1 MTMKRML
8 IDASHPEETRVV
20 IVNGNRLEDFDVE
33 VESRKQLKGN
43 IYLAKVTRVEP
54 SLQAAFVDYGGNR
67 HGFLAFSEIH
77 PDYYQIPVEDREAL
91 MAEEAKE
98 TAEDNDDDTP
108 LSEGPVETVGGD
120 DTDEVVARRPYKM
133 RRNYRIQEVVK
144 RGQILL
150 IQVVKEER
158 GGKGAALTTYLS
170 LAGRYCVLMPN
181 TARGG
186 GISRKISNGVDRKR
200 LKVIIND
207 LGIPDGIAVIVR
219 TAGAKRSKAEIK
231 RDYEYLLRLWTQIRE
246 TTLESIAPCGVHEEG
261 NLIKR
266 SIRDLYSKEIE
277 EVVVAGDEGYRM
289 AKDFMKLLIPSHAKR
304 VQPFKD
310 EGMSLT
316 QHYQLESQ
324 LSVIHSPEV
333 HMKSGGY
340 IVINP
345 TEALVSIDVNSGKAT
360 KERNI
365 EETALKTNLE
375 AADEIARQLKL
386 RDLAGLIVIDFIDM
400 EVNRNQTR
408 VERQLKDAMRN
419 DRARIQIG
427 RISPFG
433 LLELSR
439 QRLRPSLLETSS
451 EPCPHCAGTGVRR
464 STDSTA
470 LHILRMIE
478 EECTRRKADDL
489 TLFVPTA
496 VALYLLN
503 FKRPA
508 LTDIEARYGTSIV
521 VENDDSLIPPDC
533 RIERKGDVVNL
544 EQPKPKAVHTNQPDR
559 SQSSDD
565 DDDEFAGDGGKRR
578 KRRRGRRRK
587 RSDNDNMDSTEDNAQ
602 QISGETPE
610 TPPES
615 TEENE
620 ESQNKRR
627 RRGRRGGRNRGRKP
641 EDMAAETNNDGEN
654 VVADAVQNTT
664 EVEPTRQTAPSDGT
678 ADPVTGAD
686 PTGEAEEKP
695 KRRRRRRKPSDE
707 NSNGGNVQVIP
718 ITTSDAT
725 TTPDA
730 IEPTGEPAGED
741 DAASATDG
749 TRPAVSP
756 DRSDATEPET
766 KKPARKP
773 RRKPAAKTAK
783 ADTVVETP
791 DNPVV
796 DDAPAK
802 PKRRRRAKAIVEDLG
817 GAAASPSEAVATV
830 AEATDPSSPPP
841 AAEPVRRKPAAA
853 RTAETEPVTPAVAEQ
868 AETDKSPATGETA
881 PVLVAVEQAKSATEP
896 AVEEKPAKRGW
907 WRR

>member
-1 MTMKRML
+1 RML

-33 VESRKQLKGN
+33 VESRKQIKGN

-67 HGFLAFSEIH
+67 HGFLAFNEIH
-77 PDYYQIPVEDREAL
+77 PDYYQIPVEDRAAL
-91 MAEEAKE
+91 MAEVAKE
-98 TAEDNDDDTP
+98 T
-108 LSEGPVETVGGD
+108 SEEQDEESHDFDGSVETLGGD
-120 DTDEVVARRPYKM
+120 DTDEFESRRPNKM

-186 GISRKISNGVDRKR
+186 GISRKISNSVDRKR
-200 LKVIIND
+200 LKTIINE
-207 LGIPDGIAVIVR
+207 LGIPGGIAVIVR

-246 TTLESIAPCGVHEEG
+246 TTLESIAPATVHEEG

-266 SIRDLYSKEIE
+266 SIRDLYTKDIE

-316 QHYQLESQ
+316 QRYQVESQ
-324 LSVIHSPEV
+324 LAAIHSPDV

-400 EVNRNQTR
+400 EVSRNQAR

-478 EECTRRKADDL
+478 DECTHRKADDL

-503 FKRPA
+503 FKRSA
-508 LTDIEARYGTSIV
+508 LADIEARYETRIV
-521 VENDDSLIPPDC
+521 VHNDDTLIPPDC
-533 RIERKGDVVNL
+533 RIERNGDVKTIEHPKLKPISNS
-544 EQPKPKAVHTNQPDR
+544 QPVRTQTAE
-559 SQSSDD
+559 
-565 DDDEFAGDGGKRR
+565 DDDEQSEDGGKRR

-587 RSDNDNMDSTEDNAQ
+587 RSDNDNTEAAEDNTVQAEATV
-602 QISGETPE
+602 SAEGEEPTADDGDD
-610 TPPES
+610 
-615 TEENE
+615 
-620 ESQNKRR
+620 SQVKRR

-641 EDMAAETNNDGEN
+641 EDTPATEAVEAVEADESAPQADTGSEAVELPAPPPADNNTVIALGDQSAAVDESTAAED
-654 VVADAVQNTT
+654 
-664 EVEPTRQTAPSDGT
+664 
-678 ADPVTGAD
+678 
-686 PTGEAEEKP
+686 KP
-695 KRRRRRRKPSDE
+695 KRRRRRRSPGAEADASDTAE
-707 NSNGGNVQVIP
+707 PVAVQVIP
-718 ITTSDAT
+718 ITAVQDPDTAADGETVADTEVAAT
-725 TTPDA
+725 
-730 IEPTGEPAGED
+730 
-741 DAASATDG
+741 
-749 TRPAVSP
+749 
-756 DRSDATEPET
+756 
-766 KKPARKP
+766 KPARKS
-773 RRKPAAKTAK
+773 RRKPAARKVAVETDSEAAAPDTAASEQPSDTQT
-783 ADTVVETP
+783 ADTATLATDE
-791 DNPVV
+791 
-796 DDAPAK
+796 APK
-802 PKRRRRAKAIVEDLG
+802 PKRRRRVKPATESTEPPKET
-817 GAAASPSEAVATV
+817 PSEPEAVVALVAEEAPTV
-830 AEATDPSSPPP
+830 AAIELPAPIDVVVESVEPEQEP
-841 AAEPVRRKPAAA
+841 AAPAIEDA
-853 RTAETEPVTPAVAEQ
+853 PA
-868 AETDKSPATGETA
+868 P
-881 PVLVAVEQAKSATEP
+881 
-896 AVEEKPAKRGW
+896 VEEKPTKRGW

>member
-8 IDASHPEETRVV
+8 IDASHPEETRIV
-20 IVNGNRLEDFDVE
+20 IANGNRLEDFDVE

-67 HGFLAFSEIH
+67 HGFLAFNEIH
-77 PDYYQIPVEDREAL
+77 PDYYQIPVADREAL
-91 MAEEAKE
+91 MAEDVTTASDYAGDENTE
-98 TAEDNDDDTP
+98 TNST
-108 LSEGPVETVGGD
+108 VETLGGD
-120 DTDEVVARRPYKM
+120 DTDEVEERRPRQNS

-186 GISRKISNGVDRKR
+186 GISRKISNGIDRKR
-200 LKVIIND
+200 LKVIVND

-219 TAGAKRSKAEIK
+219 TAGSKRSKAEIK

-246 TTLESIAPCGVHEEG
+246 TTLESIAPCAVHEEG

-266 SIRDLYSKEIE
+266 SIRDLYTKEIE
-277 EVVVAGDEGYRM
+277 EVVVSGDDGYRM

-304 VQPFKD
+304 VQPYKD
-310 EGMSLT
+310 EGVSLT
-316 QHYQLESQ
+316 QRYQVEDQ
-324 LSVIHSPEV
+324 LSAIHSPEV
-333 HMKSGGY
+333 HMRSGGY

-365 EETALKTNLE
+365 EETAYKTNME
-375 AADEIARQLKL
+375 AAEEIARQLKL

-400 EVNRNQTR
+400 EASRNQTR

-451 EPCPHCAGTGVRR
+451 ESCPHCEGTGVRR

-470 LHILRMIE
+470 LHILRMLE
-478 EECTRRKADDL
+478 DECTRRKADEL
-489 TLFVPTA
+489 TLFVPTS

-503 FKRPA
+503 YKRKA
-508 LTDIEARYGTSIV
+508 LADVETRYETTII
-521 VENDDSLIPPDC
+521 VENDDTLIPPDC
-533 RIERKGDVVNL
+533 RIERNGDVKVI
-544 EQPKPKAVHTNQPDR
+544 EQPKLAPINNRPNKNLNAE
-559 SQSSDD
+559 DD
-565 DDDEFAGDGGKRR
+565 AEDEETDDGSKRR

-587 RSDNDNMDSTEDNAQ
+587 RSDNDNAEVIETTDTSIAQNENSGTESSEEAASKD
-602 QISGETPE
+602 GEEGQDT
-610 TPPES
+610 
-615 TEENE
+615 
-620 ESQNKRR
+620 RR

-641 EDMAAETNNDGEN
+641 EDNAQTETEETAEAA
-654 VVADAVQNTT
+654 VAAAASNDAVLVDDAAIPAVKVTDIT
-664 EVEPTRQTAPSDGT
+664 EEDVVEAP
-678 ADPVTGAD
+678 
-686 PTGEAEEKP
+686 KP
-695 KRRRRRRKPSDE
+695 RRRRRRKTTEGAQEGTAD
-707 NSNGGNVQVIP
+707 VQVIP
-718 ITTSDAT
+718 ITVAEAEV
-725 TTPDA
+725 P
-730 IEPTGEPAGED
+730 E
-741 DAASATDG
+741 ASAEEAPEAEVEAT
-749 TRPAVSP
+749 PEVKEEESP
-756 DRSDATEPET
+756 
-766 KKPARKP
+766 KKTARKP
-773 RRKPAAKTAK
+773 RRKVAPKKAKEETESAGTAP
-783 ADTVVETP
+783 VETASTEAAS
-791 DNPVV
+791 VEEV
-796 DDAPAK
+796 AEAPK
-802 PKRRRRAKAIVEDLG
+802 PKRRRRAKAVVKE
-817 GAAASPSEAVATV
+817 VAT
-830 AEATDPSSPPP
+830 AEAPVITTEVKTPTP
-841 AAEPVRRKPAAA
+841 EPVAK
-853 RTAETEPVTPAVAEQ
+853 EPVPE
-868 AETDKSPATGETA
+868 
-881 PVLVAVEQAKSATEP
+881 
-896 AVEEKPAKRGW
+896 VEEKLAKKGW

>member
-1 MTMKRML
+1 MKRML

-67 HGFLAFSEIH
+67 HGFLAFNEIH

-91 MAEEAKE
+91 MAEEQSEASE
-98 TAEDNDDDTP
+98 ENDDETPDTD
-108 LSEGPVETVGGD
+108 GPVETLGGD
-120 DTDEVVARRPYKM
+120 DSDELEARRPRKI

-246 TTLESIAPCGVHEEG
+246 TTLESIAPASVHEEG

-266 SIRDLYSKEIE
+266 SIRDLYTKEIE
-277 EVVVAGDEGYRM
+277 EVVVSGDEGYRM

-316 QHYQLESQ
+316 QRYQVENQ

-408 VERQLKDAMRN
+408 VERQLKDAMRT

-451 EPCPHCAGTGVRR
+451 EPCPHCEGTGVRR

-503 FKRPA
+503 FKRTA
-508 LTDIEARYGTSIV
+508 LADIESRYETSIV
-521 VENDDSLIPPDC
+521 VENDDTLIPPDC
-533 RIERKGDVVNL
+533 RIERKGDVKTL
-544 EQPKPKAVHTNQPDR
+544 EQPKAKPVSRSQPDR
-559 SQSSDD
+559 AVNSDD
-565 DDDEFAGDGGKRR
+565 DDDQSGEGGKRR

-587 RSDNDNMDSTEDNAQ
+587 RSDNDNNETSEDNAVQ
-602 QISGETPE
+602 QVETTDP
-610 TPPES
+610 S
-615 TEENE
+615 EEGTSDE
-620 ESQNKRR
+620 GDESQSKRR

-641 EDMAAETNNDGEN
+641 EDVQQVESAEGEN
-654 VVADAVQNTT
+654 VSPATSETDTADTAVSSSSSA
-664 EVEPTRQTAPSDGT
+664 EEAPTGT
-678 ADPVTGAD
+678 AEDTENVV
-686 PTGEAEEKP
+686 EKP
-695 KRRRRRRKPSDE
+695 KRRRRRRPAASATSADASIE
-707 NSNGGNVQVIP
+707 ADVQVIP
-718 ITTSDAT
+718 IKEA
-725 TTPDA
+725 
-730 IEPTGEPAGED
+730 EPT
-741 DAASATDG
+741 DASTSAE
-749 TRPAVSP
+749 AP
-756 DRSDATEPET
+756 DTSEAEV

-773 RRKPAAKTAK
+773 RRKPAAKKTKPA
-783 ADTVVETP
+783 AEETNAANDP
-791 DNPVV
+791 SPEEASEGV
-796 DDAPAK
+796 AEQQEEAK
-802 PKRRRRAKAIVEDLG
+802 PKRRRRAKAVAKVTPVSEEPSSVPE
-817 GAAASPSEAVATV
+817 ASPQVPTEDVSPVVSVEETKPVEVIAVA
-830 AEATDPSSPPP
+830 AESTP
-841 AAEPVRRKPAAA
+841 AAPISDPEPVPA
-853 RTAETEPVTPAVAEQ
+853 PA
-868 AETDKSPATGETA
+868 
-881 PVLVAVEQAKSATEP
+881 
-896 AVEEKPAKRGW
+896 EEKPAKRGW

>member
-1 MTMKRML
+1 MKRML
-8 IDASHPEETRVV
+8 IDASHPEETRIV

-67 HGFLAFSEIH
+67 HGFLAFNEIH
-77 PDYYQIPVEDREAL
+77 PDYYQIPVADREAL
-91 MAEEAKE
+91 I
-98 TAEDNDDDTP
+98 AEDVTTASDYADDENTETN
-108 LSEGPVETVGGD
+108 STVETLGGD
-120 DTDEVVARRPYKM
+120 DTDEVEERRPRHNS

-186 GISRKISNGVDRKR
+186 GISRKISNGIDRKR
-200 LKVIIND
+200 LKVIVND

-219 TAGAKRSKAEIK
+219 TAGSKRSKAEIK

-246 TTLESIAPCGVHEEG
+246 TTLESIAPCAVHEEG

-266 SIRDLYSKEIE
+266 SIRDLYTKEIE
-277 EVVVAGDEGYRM
+277 EVVVSGNDGYRM

-304 VQPFKD
+304 VQPYKD
-310 EGMSLT
+310 EGVSLT
-316 QHYQLESQ
+316 QRYQVEDQ
-324 LSVIHSPEV
+324 LSAIHSPEV
-333 HMKSGGY
+333 HMRSGGY

-365 EETALKTNLE
+365 EETAYKTNME
-375 AADEIARQLKL
+375 AAEEIARQLKL

-400 EVNRNQTR
+400 EASRNQTR

-451 EPCPHCAGTGVRR
+451 ESCPHCEGTGVRR

-470 LHILRMIE
+470 LHILRMLE
-478 EECTRRKADDL
+478 DECTRRKADEL
-489 TLFVPTA
+489 TLFVPTS

-503 FKRPA
+503 YKRKA
-508 LTDIEARYGTSIV
+508 LADVETRYETTII
-521 VENDDSLIPPDC
+521 VENDDTLIPPDC
-533 RIERKGDVVNL
+533 RIERNGDVKVI
-544 EQPKPKAVHTNQPDR
+544 EQPKLAPINNRPNKNLNAEEDAEDEET
-559 SQSSDD
+559 DD
-565 DDDEFAGDGGKRR
+565 GSKRR

-587 RSDNDNMDSTEDNAQ
+587 RSDNDNAEVIETTDTTVAQNESSGTE
-602 QISGETPE
+602 S
-610 TPPES
+610 S
-615 TEENE
+615 EEAASKDVE
-620 ESQNKRR
+620 EGQDTRR

-641 EDMAAETNNDGEN
+641 EDNAQTETEETAEVAVAAAASN
-654 VVADAVQNTT
+654 DAVLLDDAAIPAVKVTDIT
-664 EVEPTRQTAPSDGT
+664 EGDVVEAP
-678 ADPVTGAD
+678 
-686 PTGEAEEKP
+686 KP
-695 KRRRRRRKPSDE
+695 RRRRRRKTTEGAQEGTAD
-707 NSNGGNVQVIP
+707 VQVIP
-718 ITTSDAT
+718 ITVAEAEV
-725 TTPDA
+725 P
-730 IEPTGEPAGED
+730 E
-741 DAASATDG
+741 ASAEEA
-749 TRPAVSP
+749 PEAEVE
-756 DRSDATEPET
+756 ATPEVKEEEVP
-766 KKPARKP
+766 KKTARKP
-773 RRKPAAKTAK
+773 RRKVAPKKAKE
-783 ADTVVETP
+783 ETESAGT
-791 DNPVV
+791 
-796 DDAPAK
+796 APAETASTEAASLEEVAEAPK
-802 PKRRRRAKAIVEDLG
+802 PKRRRRAKAVVKE
-817 GAAASPSEAVATV
+817 VAT
-830 AEATDPSSPPP
+830 AEAPVITTEAETPTP
-841 AAEPVRRKPAAA
+841 EPV
-853 RTAETEPVTPAVAEQ
+853 
-868 AETDKSPATGETA
+868 
-881 PVLVAVEQAKSATEP
+881 AKEP
-896 AVEEKPAKRGW
+896 APEVEEKLAKKGW

>member
-1 MTMKRML
+1 MKRML
-8 IDASHPEETRVV
+8 IDASHPEETRIV
-20 IVNGNRLEDFDVE
+20 IANGNRLEDFDVE

-77 PDYYQIPVEDREAL
+77 PDYYQIPVADREAL
-91 MAEEAKE
+91 MAEDVATASDYAGDENTE
-98 TAEDNDDDTP
+98 TNST
-108 LSEGPVETVGGD
+108 VETLGGD
-120 DTDEVVARRPYKM
+120 DTDEVEERRPRQNS

-186 GISRKISNGVDRKR
+186 GISRKISNGIDRKR
-200 LKVIIND
+200 LKVIVND

-219 TAGAKRSKAEIK
+219 TAGSKRSKAEIK

-246 TTLESIAPCGVHEEG
+246 TTLESIAPCAVHEEG

-266 SIRDLYSKEIE
+266 SIRDLYTKEIE
-277 EVVVAGDEGYRM
+277 EVVVSGDDGYRM

-304 VQPFKD
+304 VQPYKD
-310 EGMSLT
+310 EGVSLT
-316 QHYQLESQ
+316 QRYQVEDQ
-324 LSVIHSPEV
+324 LSAIHSPEV
-333 HMKSGGY
+333 HMRSGGY

-365 EETALKTNLE
+365 EETAYKTNME
-375 AADEIARQLKL
+375 AAEEIARQLKL

-400 EVNRNQTR
+400 EASRNQTR

-451 EPCPHCAGTGVRR
+451 ESCPHCEGTGVRR

-470 LHILRMIE
+470 LHILRMLE
-478 EECTRRKADDL
+478 DECTRRKADEL
-489 TLFVPTA
+489 TLFVPTS

-503 FKRPA
+503 YKRKA
-508 LTDIEARYGTSIV
+508 LADVETRYETTII
-521 VENDDSLIPPDC
+521 VENDDTLIPPDC
-533 RIERKGDVVNL
+533 RIERNGDVKVI
-544 EQPKPKAVHTNQPDR
+544 EQPKLAPINNRPNKNLNAEEDAEDEET
-559 SQSSDD
+559 DD
-565 DDDEFAGDGGKRR
+565 GSKRR

-587 RSDNDNMDSTEDNAQ
+587 RSDNDNAEVIETTDTTVAQNESSGTE
-602 QISGETPE
+602 S
-610 TPPES
+610 S
-615 TEENE
+615 EEAASKDVE
-620 ESQNKRR
+620 GGQDTRR

-641 EDMAAETNNDGEN
+641 EDNAQTETEETAEVAVAAAASN
-654 VVADAVQNTT
+654 DAVLVDDAAIPAVKVTDIT
-664 EVEPTRQTAPSDGT
+664 EDDVVEAP
-678 ADPVTGAD
+678 
-686 PTGEAEEKP
+686 KP
-695 KRRRRRRKPSDE
+695 RRRRRRKTTEGAQEGTAD
-707 NSNGGNVQVIP
+707 VQVIP
-718 ITTSDAT
+718 ITVAE
-725 TTPDA
+725 A
-730 IEPTGEPAGED
+730 EVHE
-741 DAASATDG
+741 ASAEEA
-749 TRPAVSP
+749 PEAEVE
-756 DRSDATEPET
+756 ATPEVKEEEPP
-766 KKPARKP
+766 KKTARKP
-773 RRKPAAKTAK
+773 RRKVAPKKAKE
-783 ADTVVETP
+783 ETESAGT
-791 DNPVV
+791 
-796 DDAPAK
+796 APAETASTEAESVEEVAEAPK
-802 PKRRRRAKAIVEDLG
+802 PKRRRRAKAVVKE
-817 GAAASPSEAVATV
+817 VAT
-830 AEATDPSSPPP
+830 AEAPVITTEVKTPTP
-841 AAEPVRRKPAAA
+841 EPVAK
-853 RTAETEPVTPAVAEQ
+853 EPVPE
-868 AETDKSPATGETA
+868 
-881 PVLVAVEQAKSATEP
+881 
-896 AVEEKPAKRGW
+896 VEEKLAKKGW